1 MIRRTLFGSEQ
12 GKEGG
17 ILLPERAKQ
26 DRANKMKLD
35 EVAALAGVSR
45 TTASY
50 VINGKAD
57 QHRISQATRDK
68 VMAVV
73 EAHNYRPDSRAA
85 SLRGG
90 QTRTLGFIL
99 PDLENASYAKL
110 AKRLEQGARARG
122 YQLLIVCSEDEPDT
136 EKALCD
142 MLISRHVDALLVASC
157 LSPDDPWYQTK
168 QGSGTQIIA
177 IDRTMAPG
185 RFISVASENRKACE
199 ELTASLL
206 HPGLAHIA
214 LITALPGLTISQERR
229 LGFLQALEGCNA
241 ERHLCEGQHFSRAE
255 GYRLISALHHKLGAL
270 PPALVTTSYIL
281 MEGVLDYL
289 IEQEADMSQLAMA
302 TFGDDRL
309 LDFLPFGINSLP
321 QRHDELAGL
330 ALDLAFQAI
339 TGEYRCGLHHIARS
353 LKRRR

>member
-1 MIRRTLFGSEQ
+1 M
-12 GKEGG
+12 
-17 ILLPERAKQ
+17 
-26 DRANKMKLD
+26 MKLD
-35 EVAALAGVSR
+35 EIAALAGVSR

-57 QHRISQATRDK
+57 QYRISQATRDK

-73 EAHNYRPDSRAA
+73 HAHNYQPDSRAA

-110 AKRLEQGARARG
+110 AKRLEQGARAQG

-136 EKALCD
+136 EKELAR
-142 MLISRHVDALLVASC
+142 MLVSRHVDALLVASC
-157 LSPDDPWYQTK
+157 LPPADPFYREQ
-168 QGSGTQIIA
+168 QAHGVQILA
-177 IDRTMAPG
+177 IDRALAADH
-185 RFISVASENRKACE
+185 FITVASENQKASCD
-199 ELTASLL
+199 LTASLL
-206 HPGLAHIA
+206 TTTLRHVA

-229 LGFLQALEGCNA
+229 AGFEQALSSHA
-241 ERHLCEGQHFSRAE
+241 SVALLTPHVCEGAHFSRAE
-255 GYRLISALHHKLGAL
+255 GYRLIKELHQRLGQL
-270 PPALVTTSYIL
+270 PEALVATSYIL

-289 IEQEADMSQLAMA
+289 LEQEADMSQIAMA

-321 QRHDELAGL
+321 QQHDALAAQALALAFEAINGHYRAGL
-330 ALDLAFQAI
+330 HCVSR
-339 TGEYRCGLHHIARS
+339 T

>member
-1 MIRRTLFGSEQ
+1 
-12 GKEGG
+12 
-17 ILLPERAKQ
+17 
-26 DRANKMKLD
+26 MKLD
-35 EVAALAGVSR
+35 EIAALAGVSR

-57 QHRISQATRDK
+57 QYRISQATRDK

-73 EAHNYRPDSRAA
+73 HAHNYQPDSRAA

-110 AKRLEQGARARG
+110 AKRLEQGARTQG

-136 EKALCD
+136 EKELAR
-142 MLISRHVDALLVASC
+142 MLVSRHVDALLVASC
-157 LSPDDPWYQTK
+157 LPPADPFYREQ
-168 QGSGTQIIA
+168 QAHGVQILA
-177 IDRTMAPG
+177 IDRALAADH
-185 RFISVASENRKACE
+185 FITVASENQKASCD
-199 ELTASLL
+199 LTASLL
-206 HPGLAHIA
+206 SPALRHVA
-214 LITALPGLTISQERR
+214 LITALPTLTISHERR
-229 LGFLQALEGCNA
+229 AGFEQALA
-241 ERHLCEGQHFSRAE
+241 SHASPLTAHICEGAQFSRAE
-255 GYRLISALHHKLGAL
+255 GYRLIKALHRQLGQL
-270 PPALVTTSYIL
+270 PEALVTTSYIL

-289 IEQEADMSQLAMA
+289 LERELGQESDMSRIAMA

-321 QRHDELAGL
+321 QQHDALAGQALTL
-330 ALDLAFQAI
+330 ALEAI
-339 TGEYRCGLHHIARS
+339 NGTYRAGLHYVSRT

>member
-1 MIRRTLFGSEQ
+1 M
-12 GKEGG
+12 
-17 ILLPERAKQ
+17 
-26 DRANKMKLD
+26 MKLD
-35 EVAALAGVSR
+35 EIAALAGVSR

-57 QHRISQATRDK
+57 QYRISQATRDK

-73 EAHNYRPDSRAA
+73 HAHNYQPDSRAA

-110 AKRLEQGARARG
+110 AKRLEQGARAQG
-122 YQLLIVCSEDEPDT
+122 YQLLIVCSEDEPQT
-136 EKALCD
+136 EKELAR
-142 MLISRHVDALLVASC
+142 MLVSRHVDALLVASC
-157 LSPDDPWYQTK
+157 LPPADPFYREQ
-168 QGSGTQIIA
+168 QAHGVQILA
-177 IDRTMAPG
+177 IDRALAADH
-185 RFISVASENRKACE
+185 FITVASENQKASCD
-199 ELTASLL
+199 LTASLL
-206 HPGLAHIA
+206 TTTLRHVA

-229 LGFLQALEGCNA
+229 AGFEQALSSHA
-241 ERHLCEGQHFSRAE
+241 SVALLTPHVCEGAHFSRAE
-255 GYRLISALHHKLGAL
+255 GYRLIKELHQRLGQL
-270 PPALVTTSYIL
+270 PEALVATSYIL

-289 IEQEADMSQLAMA
+289 LEQEADMSQIAMA

-321 QRHDELAGL
+321 QQHDALAAQALTLAFEAINGHYRAGL
-330 ALDLAFQAI
+330 HCVSR
-339 TGEYRCGLHHIARS
+339 T

>member
-1 MIRRTLFGSEQ
+1 M
-12 GKEGG
+12 
-17 ILLPERAKQ
+17 
-26 DRANKMKLD
+26 MKLD
-35 EVAALAGVSR
+35 EIAALAGVSR

-57 QHRISQATRDK
+57 QYRISQATRDK

-73 EAHNYRPDSRAA
+73 NAHNYQPDSRAA

-110 AKRLEQGARARG
+110 AKRLEQGARAQG

-136 EKALCD
+136 EKELAR
-142 MLISRHVDALLVASC
+142 MLVSRHVDALLVASC
-157 LSPDDPWYQTK
+157 LPPADPFYLQQQA
-168 QGSGTQIIA
+168 QGVQILA
-177 IDRTMAPG
+177 IDRAMAAEH
-185 RFISVASENRKACE
+185 FITVASENQKASCD
-199 ELTASLL
+199 LTASLL
-206 HPGLAHIA
+206 TPSIRHLA
-214 LITALPGLTISQERR
+214 LITALPNLTISQERKA
-229 LGFLQALEGCNA
+229 GFEQAQADHDGA
-241 ERHLCEGQHFSRAE
+241 RPSAHLCEGEHFSRAE
-255 GYRLISALHHKLGAL
+255 GYRLIKRLHQQLGQL
-270 PPALVTTSYIL
+270 PEALVATSYIL

-289 IEQEADMSQLAMA
+289 LEQESDMSQLAMA

-321 QRHDELAGL
+321 QQHDALASQALALALKAINGDYQAGL
-330 ALDLAFQAI
+330 HYVSR
-339 TGEYRCGLHHIARS
+339 T

>member
-1 MIRRTLFGSEQ
+1 
-12 GKEGG
+12 
-17 ILLPERAKQ
+17 
-26 DRANKMKLD
+26 MKLD
-35 EVAALAGVSR
+35 EIAALAGVSR

-57 QHRISQATRDK
+57 QYRISQATRDK

-73 EAHNYRPDSRAA
+73 HAHNYQPDSRAA

-110 AKRLEQGARARG
+110 AKRLEQGARTQG

-136 EKALCD
+136 EKELAR
-142 MLISRHVDALLVASC
+142 MLVSRHVDALLVASC
-157 LSPDDPWYQTK
+157 LPPADPFYLEQQTK
-168 QGSGTQIIA
+168 GVQILA
-177 IDRTMAPG
+177 IDRAMSADHFVT
-185 RFISVASENRKACE
+185 VASENQKASFD
-199 ELTASLL
+199 LTASLL
-206 HPGLAHIA
+206 SPALRHVA
-214 LITALPGLTISQERR
+214 LITALPTLTISHERR
-229 LGFLQALEGCNA
+229 AGFEQALA
-241 ERHLCEGQHFSRAE
+241 SHASPLTAHICEGAQFSRAE
-255 GYRLISALHHKLGAL
+255 GYRLIKALHRQLGQL
-270 PPALVTTSYIL
+270 PEALVTTSYIL

-289 IEQEADMSQLAMA
+289 LERELGQESDMSRIAMA

-321 QRHDELAGL
+321 QQHDALAGQALTL
-330 ALDLAFQAI
+330 ALEAI
-339 TGEYRCGLHHIARS
+339 NGTYRAGLHYVSRT